1 MITKSYF
8 YSMTFLPPTSTSYF
22 KLFFTYFLFIF
33 AISCKSKDVSNTNKK
48 NNSSVNQNTIVDVS
62 YNIDKT
68 LKMEIEYSK
77 SIEAVKDFKFK
88 VIEIVS
94 ENVILEDT
102 FRGTKLVWN
111 SKNSLKGF
119 LYVGTVQQ
127 ESENPNTVEYQNQN
141 QFKIIKIEY

>member
-1 MITKSYF
+1 MASKSYF
-8 YSMTFLPPTSTSYF
+8 YSMTFLPRTSAKPF
-22 KLFFTYFLFIF
+22 KLFLTCCLLILVS
-33 AISCKSKDVSNTNKK
+33 SCKSKDVSKTNKESNTSLDK
-48 NNSSVNQNTIVDVS
+48 NAIAEVS

-68 LKMEIEYSK
+68 LKLETVYSK
-77 SIEAVKDFKFK
+77 SIEAVKDFKFR
-88 VIEIVS
+88 VIEAKSGKI
-94 ENVILEDT
+94 ILEDT

-127 ESENPNTVEYQNQN
+127 ESENANTIEYQN